1 VHEEQQS
8 SQFAKL
14 TKCRYFCTVF
24 VEDCHVMK
32 RIFVMMALLAM
43 AFTAGAQDFEATF
56 KQAKTLKVSGKVI
69 KSEGEITYTAPDQLA
84 MLYTNP
90 EGDYFIIDGPQVRMD
105 MRGVALD
112 VNSTGNKLVQSQRN
126 AIIYSVAGKYEDI
139 AKEMDADCTVS
150 AGKNGGKHVVLK
162 MRKALPKGYTG
173 MELDYNKQGKLI
185 RMVLEEAGGISTEY
199 IINY

>member
-1 VHEEQQS
+1 
-8 SQFAKL
+8 
-14 TKCRYFCTVF
+14 
-24 VEDCHVMK
+24 MK
-32 RIFVMMALLAM
+32 KVFVMMALLAM

-105 MRGVALD
+105 LRGVALD

-126 AIIYSVAGKYEDI
+126 AILYSVAGKYEDI
-139 AKEMDADCTVS
+139 AKEMDADCTVT

-173 MELDYNKQGKLI
+173 MELDYNKQGKLT